1 MKFVEVCNDMLID
14 HGFNVIQKNKIES
27 EIKNI
32 IKTAEN
38 MIILLDPNLK
48 CITKLPHVFNGFII
62 QI

>member
-1 MKFVEVCNDMLID
+1 MLID